1 MRRLGQFAVLGRL
14 GQPQDIAEVV
24 ALLWPATTPDG
35 SPERISG
42 SMAGSSEDG
51 LCVAQFNRA
60 ESSDQAVSFA
70 SGRGPAASDGVTGR
84 AVIALEC
91 ALLLVEQMATVQG
104 LDLRCRNA
112 RRVSRRYVG
121 A

>member
-1 MRRLGQFAVLGRL
+1 MQRLGQLAALGRL
-14 GQPQDIAEVV
+14 GQPQDIAEVL
-24 ALLWPATTPDG
+24 ALLVGDAADG
-35 SPERISG
+35 SPDRISG
-42 SMAGSSEDG
+42 SMAGLCEDG

-60 ESSDQAVSFA
+60 ESRDQAVSFA
-70 SGRGPAASDGVTGR
+70 SGRGPAASDGVTGC